1 MITQNNVNWE
11 AINRM
16 GLVSSLI
23 KKAAQFERDQMI
35 NYTMLELMNIS
46 LDNMNNTE
54 IQLLQLSLF
63 ETFNEKGWI
72 V

>member
-1 MITQNNVNWE
+1 MITQNNR
-11 AINRM
+11 I

-35 NYTMLELMNIS
+35 NHTMLELMNIS

-54 IQLLQLSLF
+54 IQLLQMSLF